1 MAPVQYDDTEFHQK
15 LCRKLNCHLPS
26 LNPIHCYDFPS
37 EPENV
42 YQERHEEGESYSF
55 HPSINLIPSPSFS
68 CFYRSDEANK
78 MIKIK
83 RDRKRITTFSIDKPN
98 SKPKFFLLFTLC
110 PSKQDNWDVFIHSGC
125 SAVVAGRLS
134 DRKKE
139 NASALFWFNY

>member
-1 MAPVQYDDTEFHQK
+1 MAIRAPD
-15 LCRKLNCHLPS
+15 
-26 LNPIHCYDFPS
+26 
-37 EPENV
+37 
-42 YQERHEEGESYSF
+42 G
-55 HPSINLIPSPSFS
+55 
-68 CFYRSDEANK
+68 ANK

-139 NASALFWFNY
+139 NASALF